1 MCKLSTFDKFSAIV
15 VLLGS
20 LTWGIIGIFNINI
33 LSVLCGGSPTILRM
47 IYILILICAIDLIS
61 LIFRCNT
68 ITFNTDK

>member
-47 IYILILICAIDLIS
+47 I
-61 LIFRCNT
+61 
-68 ITFNTDK
+68 

>member
-20 LTWGIIGIFNINI
+20 LTW
-33 LSVLCGGSPTILRM
+33 
-47 IYILILICAIDLIS
+47 DLIS
-61 LIFRCNT
+61 LIFRCNI